1 MAKIVQIREEDLP
14 QWLIK
19 RNKEKAMH
27 RSEMLAK
34 EFHQLKTGV
43 MIRCRYYGATD
54 FKGPRIKSS
63 IVRDTEF
70 FISKTHHWDY
80 SINQNENYLVS
91 AQAVLKKW
99 NDYRKDGIPEIKDAV
114 IHSFTYDAKNHDYIF
129 ICS

>member
-1 MAKIVQIREEDLP
+1 MAKIVQIREQDLP
-14 QWLIK
+14 EWLIK

-27 RSEMLAK
+27 RSEMLSK

-43 MIRCRYYGATD
+43 MIRCRFYGATD
-54 FKGPRIKSS
+54 CRGARIKST
-63 IVRDTEF
+63 IVRDSEF

-80 SINQNENYLVS
+80 SINHNENYLVS
-91 AQAVLKKW
+91 AQAVLKRW